1 MEKWTFYHIEYCAI
15 QKRKLIFSIWSL
27 GREKETN
34 LCVID
39 GSNWYIVYIEFFF
52 QNVAL
57 QKRITELEN
66 LRAMDREDFKT
77 QLSERDDT
85 IHNLR
90 EDIEGLQ
97 SELEQLMGVKIA
109 LDLEIAAYRKM
120 LEGEEQ
126 R

>member
-1 MEKWTFYHIEYCAI
+1 M
-15 QKRKLIFSIWSL
+15 
-27 GREKETN
+27 
-34 LCVID
+34 
-39 GSNWYIVYIEFFF
+39 
-52 QNVAL
+52 AL